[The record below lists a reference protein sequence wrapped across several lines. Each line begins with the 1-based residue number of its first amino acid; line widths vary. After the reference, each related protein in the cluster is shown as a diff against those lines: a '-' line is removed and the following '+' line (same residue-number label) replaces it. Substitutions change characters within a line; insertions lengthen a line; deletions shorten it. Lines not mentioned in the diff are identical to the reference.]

1 MPLVNYAFADLIT
14 FTRSSTATFVGS
26 NGLIQT
32 AAIDAPRFDFDPVT
46 LAPKGFLIETGR
58 TNLLLYSAEFDNAGW
73 SKTNSTITANAT
85 TAPDGTLTGDKH
97 VPALAATIGVGASE
111 TRVFQSPSATSGTT
125 YTFSIYAKA
134 GEFDQIEFA
143 LIVTPTAVA
152 KFSLTSG
159 TVISGTDAS
168 ITPAGN
174 GWYRCAF
181 TVVATATGA
190 LQVRFSAQSST
201 VSVGDGTSGIF
212 VWGAQLE
219 AINFATSYIPTV
231 ASTVA
236 RATDGAVMTG
246 TNFSN
251 WFNASEGTF
260 VVSASVM
267 LTTGNRGIYAASDG
281 TNNNRIYLNLT
292 NANPANTNHFIS
304 ASSVTQADVVVSE
317 PISANTVFRDA
328 FAYRQNDV
336 NGATNGV
343 LGTADTSV
351 TLPVVDQFRLGA
363 RGDNGNRIE
372 GHLRSI
378 TYYPTRLT
386 DAQLQALSV

>member
-231 ASTVA
+231 ASTVT